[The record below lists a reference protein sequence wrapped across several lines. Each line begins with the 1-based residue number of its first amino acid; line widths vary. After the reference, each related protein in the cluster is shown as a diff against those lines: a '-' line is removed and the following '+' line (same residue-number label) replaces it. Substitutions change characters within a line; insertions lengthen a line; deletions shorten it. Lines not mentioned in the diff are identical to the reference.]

1 MRGTGDFSRADDA
14 GRFAVHVESEEAV
27 QGEISVPGT
36 PVGAVYLAVEREHQC
51 HGVFGHGIGRIGRY
65 PDYRDAVLG
74 GGFQI
79 DIVETRAA
87 QGDQPYAHAG
97 QFPDGWGIRRVI
109 DEDADRIGALCQGY
123 VVDVQVA
130 AVVFDPYPVVGVDPV
145 ERFAVVGLCPEKNGF
160 HGVYFI

>member
-1 MRGTGDFSRADDA
+1 MRARAIFPVPDDA
-14 GRFAVHVESEEAV
+14 GRFAVHIEAEEAV

-36 PVGAVYLAVEREHQC
+36 PVSAVYLPVEREHQC

-79 DIVETRAA
+79 DVVETRAA
-87 QGDQPYAHAG
+87 QGDQPYTHAG
-97 QFPDGWGIRRVI
+97 QLPDGWGIRRVI